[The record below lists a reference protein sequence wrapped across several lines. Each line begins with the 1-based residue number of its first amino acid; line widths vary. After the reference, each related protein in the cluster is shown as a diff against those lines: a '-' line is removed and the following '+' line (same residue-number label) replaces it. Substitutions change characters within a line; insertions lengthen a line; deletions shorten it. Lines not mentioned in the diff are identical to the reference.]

1 LKIIFLSYLT
11 FINNLSSIAF
21 TDEFFTAQQKKSND
35 IGDKNKGGGGGQPM
49 LSPRPSIFAHPPK
62 DKLTH
67 TDDKIW

>member
-1 LKIIFLSYLT
+1 M
-11 FINNLSSIAF
+11 AF